1 MDILILALY
10 CTALLL
16 MLSYNFSQLS
26 LTIRYLIGGRKKAA
40 QMLSAPPPE
49 PAEWPRVTVQLPLYN
64 ERYVVER
71 LIDAAA
77 AMDYPKDRLQI
88 QILDDSTDDTVERA
102 AAKTAHY
109 RSLGYCVEHVRRPD
123 RVGYKAGAL
132 DWGLRTATG
141 DFVAIF
147 DADFL
152 PHPDFL
158 RKTIPHFLQDP
169 RAGVVQTRWTH
180 LNEDA
185 NLLTQLQAFG
195 LNAHFFVEQGGRS
208 SSDFF
213 MNFNGTGGVWRRA
226 AIEEA
231 GGWSGDTLSEDLDLS
246 YRAQLAGW
254 RFLYR
259 EDIASPAELPV
270 EMHALK
276 SQQYRWMKGAAECA
290 RKLTGRVLRDPAP
303 GFHKKAHAFF
313 HLFASA
319 TFVLLFCIALLSVP
333 LLIVRHRHPEWSGFF
348 AAIDAFQ
355 INFIILMLFYG
366 VPFVRAAG
374 ARPRKFAVC
383 FPMYA
388 TLMLGLSL
396 HNTIAVLE
404 GYAGRKTPFVRTP
417 KFGEAAAGSGW
428 RGNAYLQRAGGW
440 LTVAEVVLMLYFLF
454 GIAAGIYLQDWS
466 MMTLHAMLVAGYGMV
481 VGYAVVHGARHKAS
495 SLQGEEWRPN
505 RAGEAQTVSL

>member
-1 MDILILALY
+1 MEAIILAIY

-26 LTIRYLIGGRKKAA
+26 LILRYIFGGWKKAA
-40 QMLSAPPPE
+40 QVASTPPPE
-49 PAEWPRVTVQLPLYN
+49 PADWPLVTVQLPLYN
-64 ERYVVER
+64 ERYVVDR
-71 LIDAAA
+71 LIDATV

-109 RSLGYCVEHVRRPD
+109 AALGYNIQHVRRPD
-123 RVGYKAGAL
+123 RAGYKAGAL
-132 DWGLRTATG
+132 GWGLRTASG
-141 DFVAIF
+141 EYIAIF

-152 PHPDFL
+152 PDRAFL
-158 RKTIPHFLQDP
+158 HKTIPHFTADP

-180 LNEDA
+180 LNENA

-208 SSDFF
+208 CSGFF
-213 MNFNGTGGVWRRA
+213 MNFNGTGGVWRRT
-226 AIEEA
+226 AIDGA

-254 RFLYR
+254 SILYR

-290 RKLTGRVLRDPAP
+290 RKLAGRVLRDPASSF
-303 GFHKKAHAFF
+303 GRKAHAFF

-333 LLIVRHRHPEWSGFF
+333 LLLIRHRHPEWAGFF
-348 AAIDAFQ
+348 NAIDAFQ
-355 INFIILMLFYG
+355 INFIILLLFYG
-366 VPFVRAAG
+366 VPFLRTGTAHAG
-374 ARPRKFAVC
+374 KFAVR

-404 GYAGRKTPFVRTP
+404 GYAGRKTPFIRTP
-417 KFGEAAAGSGW
+417 KFGDGAAGGSGW
-428 RGNAYLQRAGGW
+428 RGNAYLRRAGGW
-440 LTVAEVVLMLYFLF
+440 LLLAEVALLFYFLG
-454 GIAAGIYLQDWS
+454 GILLGIYLQDQS

-481 VGYAVVHGARHKAS
+481 VGYALVHGAQHRLPLAP
-495 SLQGEEWRPN
+495 RP
-505 RAGEAQTVSL
+505 ATSA